1 MPPVHPNPAGDPP
14 LGVPHTPCALFLQ
27 ILAMPLISSDLTRP
41 SIAFRPSSS
50 LNRSVKLVPR
60 CFMPNSHRRIRR
72 DATKQFC
79 RVLSY
84 GMNWNVWTTDMGF
97 ESALQSVAQMSVAFS
112 LKRLATDRTKTAT
125 VLTISARLCYDTI
138 RYDTR
143 CYFNVRSK
151 ADISQL
157 NLPHGTDN

>member
-1 MPPVHPNPAGDPP
+1 VEGELCPPPPESRRGSAPGRPPYPMCPLPPNPG
-14 LGVPHTPCALFLQ
+14 
-27 ILAMPLISSDLTRP
+27 MPLISSDLTRP

-84 GMNWNVWTTDMGF
+84 SMNWNVWTTDMGF

-138 RYDTR
+138 RYEML
-143 CYFNVRSK
+143 F
-151 ADISQL
+151 
-157 NLPHGTDN
+157 